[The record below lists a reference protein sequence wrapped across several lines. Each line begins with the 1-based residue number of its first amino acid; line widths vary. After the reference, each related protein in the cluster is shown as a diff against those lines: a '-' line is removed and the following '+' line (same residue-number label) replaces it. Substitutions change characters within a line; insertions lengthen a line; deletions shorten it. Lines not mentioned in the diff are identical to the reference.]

1 MFYREHTNPKF
12 EFPYNTGAIS
22 STPCQLY
29 SRWRRYAI
37 SSRDML
43 QERKTGR
50 QKHLKLRNVNGVGWV
65 WEVDGEVRTI
75 TDTRPNFGWDSPIQV
90 KSGFDYRIGTTNGAN
105 WRSDCIG

>member
-1 MFYREHTNPKF
+1 
-12 EFPYNTGAIS
+12 
-22 STPCQLY
+22 
-29 SRWRRYAI
+29 
-37 SSRDML
+37 ML

-90 KSGFDYRIGTTNGAN
+90 KSGFDYRIGTTNGGN

>member
-22 STPCQLY
+22 STAPCQLY

-75 TDTRPNFGWDSPIQV
+75 TDTRPNFCWDSPIQV
-90 KSGFDYRIGTTNGAN
+90 KSGFDYRIGTTNG
-105 WRSDCIG
+105 GK